1 MSSAPPCT
9 LNTNYVGGGEGGIG
23 CMMAVK
29 LTIILQISMG
39 DNNIILL
46 AILLLQLSFL

>member
-1 MSSAPPCT
+1 
-9 LNTNYVGGGEGGIG
+9 
-23 CMMAVK
+23 MMAVK
-29 LTIILQISMG
+29 LTIILQTSMG